1 MDAYVTA
8 WISGLT
14 ITSGSA
20 VNGGG
25 VQVNEGGSL
34 TMTDCTVSGNSA
46 AAYGH
51 GGGVYNGRLGTLRMT
66 GCTVSNNS
74 GAGYGGGLANSGGTL
89 SLTYCTLSGNSTAS
103 EQGQPFGLGGGLD
116 NNGTATLTD
125 STVSGNSAYI
135 RGGGIDNGGS
145 LSLTNCTVSGNSAL
159 VGGGLEIPGI
169 LTMTNTIVAGN
180 DGRDV
185 DGPVAPSSANNL
197 VGDGSF
203 MTNIINGSQ
212 GNQVGT
218 RAVPID
224 PLLAPLGDYGG
235 PTETLAP
242 LAGQPGDRQ
251 GNGRG
256 RRPDHRP
263 ARVRPG
269 RLRRHRHLPEPGGG
283 VAGRQRRDRRHG
295 LRPRPARP
303 SPGDQPGRYLP
314 GASTV
319 SFSPTIFATPQT
331 ITLDGTALELKSG
344 SETIRGPGS
353 NLLSISGNNASRVF
367 LVDANVT
374 ASISGLTITDGKVPS
389 GAAAVDWTTRAAHW
403 R

>member
-1 MDAYVTA
+1 
-8 WISGLT
+8 
-14 ITSGSA
+14 
-20 VNGGG
+20 
-25 VQVNEGGSL
+25 
-34 TMTDCTVSGNSA
+34 
-46 AAYGH
+46 
-51 GGGVYNGRLGTLRMT
+51 MT
-66 GCTVSNNS
+66 GLHRQQQLLVHRLRRRPGQQRRHSITDLLHPQRQLDRQRAGPAFRS
-74 GAGYGGGLANSGGTL
+74 GRRPG
-89 SLTYCTLSGNSTAS
+89 
-103 EQGQPFGLGGGLD
+103 

-203 MTNIINGSQ
+203 MTNDHKREPGQ
-212 GNQVGT
+212 PGWH

-242 LAGQPGDRQ
+242 LARAA
-251 GNGRG
+251 
-256 RRPDHRP
+256 RRSAREWSGPASDHRP
-263 ARVRPG
+263 ARLRPG
-269 RLRRHRHLPEPGGG
+269 RLRRHRRLPEPGRG

-295 LRPRPARP
+295 LRPGQLDLRQAINLANVQPGPARSASRRP
-303 SPGDQPGRYLP
+303 SSPLP
-314 GASTV
+314 RRSRWT
-319 SFSPTIFATPQT
+319 ATHRAHKSGTET
-331 ITLDGTALELKSG
+331 IT
-344 SETIRGPGS
+344 GPGS

-389 GAAAVDWTTRAAHW
+389 GGGGGLDNEGGALALTNCTVSGNSAPGRRRHIQQRPHGHPDPD
-403 R
+403 